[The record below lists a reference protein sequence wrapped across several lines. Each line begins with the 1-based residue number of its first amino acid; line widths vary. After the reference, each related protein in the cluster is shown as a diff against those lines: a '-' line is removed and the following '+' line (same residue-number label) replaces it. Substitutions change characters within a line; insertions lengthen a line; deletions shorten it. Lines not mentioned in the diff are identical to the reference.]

1 MLGVLIR
8 GGRACNTVVARASLS
23 TQQGMQRLALPAL
36 LCSTAAALLAP
47 VTPSRRTVKLNGFFD
62 DMMDKFVVA
71 DNDESKQNPPP
82 PEPEKTTAASP
93 RSSSASSSAKWKMRP
108 WVSQE

>member
-1 MLGVLIR
+1 MVEHLHNR
-8 GGRACNTVVARASLS
+8 RTMPRPAA
-23 TQQGMQRLALPAL
+23 TQQKLRLALPAL

-71 DNDESKQNPPP
+71 DTDESKQSPPPP
-82 PEPEKTTAASP
+82 PEEKDDRDVAEKLFGFFFG
-93 RSSSASSSAKWKMRP
+93 RWKMRP
-108 WVSQE
+108 WV